1 MWPYSIPW
9 PGVVRLAFVSWFW
22 MSFNLRAFEPP
33 AADARRAAIGPLDS
47 LSSVLRAALEPDP
60 DFRPIPKP
68 GPDDWLSSHREAPQ
82 SFLVRRENISA
93 SFLNSPW
100 EGLDR
105 LHKYELS

>member
-1 MWPYSIPW
+1 MNNRIEGDSMWPYSIPW

-93 SFLNSPW
+93 SFLNSP
-100 EGLDR
+100 
-105 LHKYELS
+105 